1 MISSATKTFPASP
14 GAVTPYQDVS
24 QDVAKNV
31 VPFRR
36 SGNKQRDTRLNV
48 YLDGKHIA
56 FALFRAPIARLLQR
70 SIILALLLS

>member
-14 GAVTPYQDVS
+14 GAVTLYQDVS
-24 QDVAKNV
+24 QDVAK
-31 VPFRR
+31 RR
-36 SGNKQRDTRLNV
+36 SGNKQQDTHLNV

-56 FALFRAPIARLLQR
+56 FTLFRAPIARLLQR